1 MKIVLIGGT
10 ALGIA
15 AAKSLTAQGDDV
27 VIIDQDKETIAGL
40 TQELDCGF
48 IHGDGTKPAI
58 LREAGPGDSDL
69 LLCLTDNDQANI
81 LSSLVGRSL
90 GFPRVVPKI
99 DDPEFEHICI
109 ELSLVDTIIPHR
121 RIAQALAD
129 LAHGKE
135 PVELSPYIKGEAR
148 MFVFAAGDAEDG
160 TTVSEIDL
168 PRDCR
173 VVCLYRGDEFILP
186 AGDTKLRKSD
196 EVVLITHQ
204 RSLTALTER
213 WAAKATEG
221 DGEDPPKP

>member
-15 AAKSLTAQGDDV
+15 TAKSLTAQGDDV
-27 VIIDQDKETIAGL
+27 VIIDRDKETIAGL
-40 TQELDCGF
+40 THELDCGF

-58 LREAGPGDSDL
+58 LREAGPADSAL

-81 LSSLVGRSL
+81 LASLVGRSL

-109 ELSLVDTIIPHR
+109 ELSLVDMIIPHR

-135 PVELSPYIKGEAR
+135 PVELSTYIKGEAR
-148 MFVFAAGDAEDG
+148 MFVFAAGEEEDG
-160 TTVSEIDL
+160 TTVGQIDL

-186 AGDTKLRKSD
+186 SGHTKLRKSD

-204 RSLTALTER
+204 RNLAALTER
-213 WAAKATEG
+213 WAAKASKDESG
-221 DGEDPPKP
+221 HPPQP